1 MAGLESTPRS
11 RTTLQPSPVAPP
23 ISIIETALPRP
34 SDFPPYG
41 LRICFLLVSRL
52 QLIDILLNHLFPTD
66 AEPMFCGRYEERSKQ
81 NLISHGTSSSH
92 QPPCKTLHS
101 LRKPAICVCFRW
113 RWRWR
118 QRLEVKL
125 SYHTSSPESLPGSQP
140 PPHLSDSP
148 SPPITLRMLTPPL
161 HHLHCSNVVCF
172 YHCTRVGSH

>member
-1 MAGLESTPRS
+1 MFSRRIGEYSTIQNHNATFSSGTVSIRE
-11 RTTLQPSPVAPP
+11 TT
-23 ISIIETALPRP
+23 LPRP

-41 LRICFLLVSRL
+41 LRICFQLVSKL
-52 QLIDILLNHLFPTD
+52 QLIDILLFPTD

-81 NLISHGTSSSH
+81 NLISHAAHSSH
-92 QPPCKTLHS
+92 QLPCNVLFS

-125 SYHTSSPESLPGSQP
+125 SCHTSSPENLPGSQS

-148 SPPITLRMLTPPL
+148 SPPVTLRMLTPPL
-161 HHLHCSNVVCF
+161 HRLHCSIVVCF
-172 YHCTRVGSH
+172 YHCTKVSSH